1 MRLYFYGF
9 IMLVERFILRHS
21 TGQAIR
27 HFAGR
32 MGVVYIKFAQIL
44 AMQNVGQLF
53 TEDDRAEL
61 ATICDHCNP
70 IDFSEIKKRLEIE
83 YGRPLNEVFQ
93 NIDEHPLGS
102 ASISQ
107 VHRAVLLDGRVVAVK
122 VKRNDVVKRVQ
133 HDVRQAKRLIHR
145 FGHFAKFRNLI
156 GSDRALE
163 YYADWI
169 GQETD
174 FEREQHNLESYQA
187 FAESVNGRVSDA
199 KKIVTPQIYQEL
211 CTPNV
216 IVMEYI
222 DTPTINQLPLTKT
235 NKARITRAVNDY
247 LRLSFYA
254 LLNGLPVV
262 FHGDPHGGN
271 IYLDEAGNIGFLDMG
286 LIFEFDGADINFI
299 QHLFLDSYTKHT
311 EDLLEI
317 LLKESR
323 FDDLNTEQLTAD
335 MRAEIERFQEIPV
348 TQFFVDMIGI
358 FTKYDVAPPKILFK
372 MAKAF
377 IALFGISTFTGNTIA
392 TRELLLEQV
401 TEFYIRR
408 TGDDFKN
415 LLHGGI
421 TFLPSFVYDSFTAT
435 PTQNL
440 AHHFLRL
447 TDLNKQLTVT
457 LQHLQEVMELM
468 A

>member
-1 MRLYFYGF
+1 
-9 IMLVERFILRHS
+9 MLIERSVLRRS

-27 HFAGR
+27 HFAEH

-53 TEDDRAEL
+53 TESDRIEL

-70 IDFSEIKKRLEIE
+70 IEFAKIKQQLETE
-83 YGRPLNEVFQ
+83 YGRPLTEIFQ
-93 NIDEHPLGS
+93 SIDEKPLGS

-107 VHRAVLLDGRVVAVK
+107 VHRAVLLDGRIVAVK
-122 VKRNDVVKRVQ
+122 VKRTDVVKRVQ

-145 FGHFAKFRNLI
+145 FGRFAKFRNLL

-174 FEREQHNLESYQA
+174 FEREQYNLRRYQT
-187 FAESVNGRVSDA
+187 FARSVNGKVAGA
-199 KKIVTPQIYQEL
+199 KKIVTPRIYQEF

-216 IVMEYI
+216 IIMEYI
-222 DTPTINQLPLTKT
+222 DAPTVNQLSLTKA
-235 NKARITRAVNDY
+235 NKARIVCAINDY

-271 IYLDEAGNIGFLDMG
+271 IYLDTAGNIGFLDMG
-286 LIFEFDGADINFI
+286 LIFEFDGEETNFI

-311 EDLLEI
+311 EELLKI
-317 LLKESR
+317 LLKESH
-323 FDDLNTEQLTAD
+323 FDNLDASQLATD

-377 IALFGISTFTGNTIA
+377 IALFGITTFTNNTIA

-408 TGDDFKN
+408 TGDDMRK
-415 LLHGGI
+415 LLHGGL
-421 TFLPSFVYDSFTAT
+421 TFIPSLFYDSLTT
-435 PTQNL
+435 PPAQNL

-447 TDLNKQLTVT
+447 SDLNQQLTTT
-457 LQHLQEVMELM
+457 LNHLQEIMDLV

>member
-9 IMLVERFILRHS
+9 IMLFERFVLCHS
-21 TGQAIR
+21 TGQSIR
-27 HFAGR
+27 HFAER

-53 TEDDRAEL
+53 TESDRAEL

-70 IDFSEIKKRLEIE
+70 IEFAKIKQQLESE
-83 YGRPLNEVFQ
+83 YDRPLTEIFQ
-93 NIDEHPLGS
+93 SIDEEPLGS

-107 VHRAVLLDGRVVAVK
+107 VHRAVLSDGRVVAVK
-122 VKRNDVVKRVQ
+122 VKRTDVVRRVQ
-133 HDVRQAKRLIHR
+133 HDVRQAKRFIHR
-145 FGHFAKFRNLI
+145 FGRFAKFRNLI

-169 GQETD
+169 SEETD
-174 FEREQHNLESYQA
+174 FEREQHNLERYQT
-187 FAESVNGRVSDA
+187 FAESVNGRVPGA
-199 KKIVTPQIYQEL
+199 KKIVTPRIYQEL

-216 IVMEYI
+216 IIMEYI
-222 DTPTINQLPLTKT
+222 DTPTVNQLSLTKT
-235 NKARITRAVNDY
+235 NKSRIVRAVNDY

-254 LLNGLPVV
+254 LFNGLPVV

-271 IYLDEAGNIGFLDMG
+271 IYLDSEGNVGFLDMG
-286 LIFEFDGADINFI
+286 LIFEFDGAETNFV
-299 QHLFLDSYTKHT
+299 QHLFLDSYAKRTD
-311 EDLLEI
+311 DLLKI
-317 LLKESR
+317 LLEESR
-323 FDDLNTEQLTAD
+323 FDSLNTEQLAAD

-348 TQFFVDMIGI
+348 TEFFVDMIGI

-377 IALFGISTFTGNTIA
+377 IALFGIATFTGNTIA
-392 TRELLLEQV
+392 TRDLLLEQV

-408 TGDDFKN
+408 TGNDFRD
-415 LLHGGI
+415 LLRGGLA
-421 TFLPSFVYDSFTAT
+421 FLPSLVHDSFTT
-435 PTQNL
+435 PPAQNL
-440 AHHFLRL
+440 AHYFLSL
-447 TDLNKQLTVT
+447 SDLNQQLTTT
-457 LQHLQEVMELM
+457 LEHLQEIMDLV

>member
-9 IMLVERFILRHS
+9 VMLIERFILRRS
-21 TGQAIR
+21 TGQAVR
-27 HFAGR
+27 HFAER

-44 AMQNVGQLF
+44 AMQNIGQLF
-53 TEDDRAEL
+53 TESDRAEL
-61 ATICDHCNP
+61 AAICDHCNP
-70 IDFSEIKKRLEIE
+70 VAFTEIKGRLEAE
-83 YGRPLNEVFQ
+83 YRRPLTEIFQ
-93 NIDEHPLGS
+93 SIDENPLGS

-107 VHRAVLLDGRVVAVK
+107 VHRAVLLDGRIVAVK
-122 VKRNDVVKRVQ
+122 VKRADVVKRVQ
-133 HDVRQAKRLIHR
+133 HDVRQAKRFIHR
-145 FGHFAKFRNLI
+145 FGRFAKFRNLI

-169 GQETD
+169 GQEID
-174 FEREQHNLESYQA
+174 FEHEQHNLERYQT
-187 FAESVNGRVSDA
+187 FAKSVNGRVAGA
-199 KKIVTPQIYQEL
+199 KKIVTPHIYRDL

-216 IVMEYI
+216 IIMEYVS
-222 DTPTINQLPLTKT
+222 TPTINQLSLTKT
-235 NKARITRAVNDY
+235 NKARITCAINDY

-271 IYLDEAGNIGFLDMG
+271 IYLDVAGNIGFLDMG
-286 LIFEFDGADINFI
+286 LIFEFDGAETNFI
-299 QHLFLDSYTKHT
+299 RHLFLDSYTKHP
-311 EDLLEI
+311 EDLLKI
-317 LLKESR
+317 LLEESH
-323 FDDLNTEQLTAD
+323 FDSLNTDQLTVD
-335 MRAEIERFQEIPV
+335 MRVEIERFQEIPV

-377 IALFGISTFTGNTIA
+377 IALFGITTFTGNTIA

-408 TGDDFKN
+408 TGNDFKN
-415 LLHGGI
+415 LLHDGL
-421 TFLPSFVYDSFTAT
+421 TFLPSLICGSAT
-435 PTQNL
+435 TPPSQNL
-440 AHHFLRL
+440 ANHFLRL
-447 TDLNKQLTVT
+447 SDLNQQLTVT
-457 LQHLQEVMELM
+457 LNHLQEVMELV

>member
-9 IMLVERFILRHS
+9 IMLVEHFVLRRS
-21 TGQAIR
+21 AGQSIR
-27 HFAGR
+27 HFAER

-53 TEDDRAEL
+53 TETDRAEL
-61 ATICDHCNP
+61 AAICDHCNP
-70 IDFSEIKKRLEIE
+70 VAFAEIEKQLVAEYGCPLSEI
-83 YGRPLNEVFQ
+83 FQ
-93 NIDEHPLGS
+93 SIDEQPLGS

-107 VHRAVLLDGRVVAVK
+107 VHRAVLWDGRVVAVK
-122 VKRNDVVKRVQ
+122 VKRTNVVRRVQ
-133 HDVRQAKRLIHR
+133 HDVRQAKRIIHR

-174 FEREQHNLESYQA
+174 FEREQHNLESYRA
-187 FAESVNGRVSDA
+187 FAERVNGQVRDA
-199 KKIVTPQIYQEL
+199 KKIVTPRIYRKF
-211 CTPNV
+211 CTANV

-222 DTPTINQLPLTKT
+222 NAPTINQLPLTKN
-235 NKARITRAVNDY
+235 NKSRITRAMNDY

-286 LIFEFDGADINFI
+286 LIFEFDGEEINFI

-311 EDLLEI
+311 EDLLKI
-317 LLKESR
+317 LLKESH
-323 FDDLNTEQLTAD
+323 FDDLNTDQLTAD

-377 IALFGISTFTGNTIA
+377 IALFGITTFTGNTIA

-401 TEFYIRR
+401 AEFYVRR
-408 TGDDFKN
+408 TGDDFKT
-415 LLHGGI
+415 LLRGGL
-421 TFLPSFVYDSFTAT
+421 TFLPSLVCDSLTT
-435 PTQNL
+435 SPTQNL
-440 AHHFLRL
+440 ARHFLRL
-447 TDLNKQLTVT
+447 SELNQQLTIT
-457 LQHLQEVMELM
+457 LDHLREVMELM

>member
-1 MRLYFYGF
+1 
-9 IMLVERFILRHS
+9 MLIEHFVLRRS
-21 TGQAIR
+21 IGQSIC
-27 HFAGR
+27 HFSER

-44 AMQNVGQLF
+44 AMQNVGQIF
-53 TEDDRAEL
+53 TEADRAEL
-61 ATICDHCNP
+61 SNICDHCNP
-70 IDFSEIKKRLEIE
+70 IPFSAIRQQLMSE
-83 YGRPLNEVFQ
+83 YHRPLQEIFRT
-93 NIDEHPLGS
+93 IDETPLGS

-107 VHRAVLLDGRVVAVK
+107 VHRGVLVDGRVVAIK
-122 VKRNDVVKRVQ
+122 VKRVDVVKRVQ
-133 HDVRQAKRLIHR
+133 HDVRQAKRIIHR
-145 FGHFAKFRNLI
+145 FGRFAKFRNFI

-169 GQETD
+169 SQETD
-174 FEREQHNLESYQA
+174 FEREQHNLERYRT
-187 FAESVNGRVSDA
+187 FAKSVNGQVHGA
-199 KKIVTPQIYQEL
+199 KQIVTPQVYQEL

-222 DTPTINQLPLTKT
+222 SAPTVNQLSLTNV
-235 NKARITRAVNDY
+235 NKSRITRAVNDY

-271 IYLDEAGNIGFLDMG
+271 IYLDETGNIGFLDMG
-286 LIFEFDGADINFI
+286 LIFEFSGEETNFI
-299 QHLFLDSYTKHT
+299 QHLFLDSYTRRT
-311 EDLLEI
+311 ENLLEI
-317 LLKESR
+317 LLKESD
-323 FDDLNTEQLTAD
+323 FDQLNTDQLTAD

-377 IALFGISTFTGNTIA
+377 LALFGISTLTGNTIA

-408 TGDDFKN
+408 TGDDFRN
-415 LLHGGI
+415 LLRGGL
-421 TFLPSFVYDSFTAT
+421 TFLPSFISDSLTT
-435 PTQNL
+435 PPSQNL

-447 TDLNKQLTVT
+447 SDLNQQLTTT
-457 LQHLQEVMELM
+457 LNHLQEIMDL
-468 A
+468 AA